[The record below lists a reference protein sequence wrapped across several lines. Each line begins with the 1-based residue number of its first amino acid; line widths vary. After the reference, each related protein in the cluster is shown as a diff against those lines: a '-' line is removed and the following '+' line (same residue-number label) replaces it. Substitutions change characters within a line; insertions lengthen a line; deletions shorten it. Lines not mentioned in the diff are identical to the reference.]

1 MEAHTFQRI
10 ISYVIDIIIVILVS
24 TLLTTF
30 IPKSNAYNKAIE
42 KEKSIFEEYK
52 DGNKTS
58 SEYIDEMYEIRY
70 IIDKETISV
79 SLITLVV
86 TFAYFSAFAY
96 YMSGQTIGKKLM
108 HIKVISSNGEDASY
122 LQMTLRC
129 LIFNGCLTSL
139 ICIIMLLFIRSN
151 QYVYTVGLV
160 EILQSIIEITSII
173 MVIARKD
180 KKGIHDMIA
189 KTKVIEIK

>member
-42 KEKSIFEEYK
+42 KEKAIFEEYK

-70 IIDKETISV
+70 TIEKETISV
-79 SLITLVV
+79 SLITLVI
-86 TFAYFSAFAY
+86 TFAYFSAFTY

-108 HIKVISSNGEDASY
+108 HIKVVASNGKDASY
-122 LQMTLRC
+122 IQMILRC
-129 LIFNGCLTSL
+129 IIFNGCLTSL
-139 ICIIMLLFIRSN
+139 ISIVMLFFIKSN

-160 EILQSIIEITSII
+160 GIIQSIIEVSSII
-173 MVIARKD
+173 MVIYRKD
-180 KKGIHDMIA
+180 KKGLHDLVA
-189 KTKVIEIK
+189 GTKVIEIK